1 MLGGEAIT
9 GAKAMGAR
17 ISFSLSVEARKGLE
31 RIVRRGQN
39 WRERER
45 AQTLLLLDEGL
56 LPEVVADR
64 LGLHVRTVGTT
75 RNRWMD
81 TAWESL
87 ADLPRSGA
95 PRKLVPEQVE
105 RIAGWAREQPQS
117 AVELLAKHKEHG
129 GVAVHPSTL
138 HAALKAAGLVWKRT
152 RHSLK
157 KNAMRPPSGR
167 QL

>member
-1 MLGGEAIT
+1 
-9 GAKAMGAR
+9 MGAR
-17 ISFSLSVEARKGLE
+17 VKFSLSAQARKGLE
-31 RIVRRGQN
+31 RIVKRGQN

-56 LPEVVADR
+56 FPEEVAAK

-75 RNRWMD
+75 RNRWME

-95 PRKLVPEQVE
+95 PRKLAPEQVE
-105 RIAGWAREQPQS
+105 RIAGWARDKPLS
-117 AVELLAKHKEHG
+117 APELLAKHKEHG

-138 HAALKAAGLVWKRT
+138 QAALKASGLVWKRT

-157 KNAMRPPSGR
+157 KDATRLPSGR
-167 QL
+167 QS

>member
-1 MLGGEAIT
+1 
-9 GAKAMGAR
+9 MGAR
-17 ISFSLSVEARKGLE
+17 INFSLREEARKGLE

-56 LPEVVADR
+56 FPEEVAAK

-75 RNRWMD
+75 RNRWME

-95 PRKLVPEQVE
+95 PRKLAPEQIE
-105 RIAGWAREQPQS
+105 RIAAWARDKPLS
-117 AVELLAKHKEHG
+117 APELLAKHKEHG

-138 HAALKAAGLVWKRT
+138 QAALKASGLVWKRT

-157 KNAMRPPSGR
+157 KDVTRPPSDK
-167 QL
+167 QP

>member
-1 MLGGEAIT
+1 
-9 GAKAMGAR
+9 MGAR
-17 ISFSLSVEARKGLE
+17 VKFSLNAQARKGLE
-31 RIVRRGQN
+31 RIVKRGQN

-56 LPEVVADR
+56 FPEEVAAK

-75 RNRWMD
+75 RNRWME

-95 PRKLVPEQVE
+95 PRKLAPEQVE
-105 RIAGWAREQPQS
+105 RIAAWARDKPLS
-117 AVELLAKHKEHG
+117 APELLAKHKEHG

-138 HAALKAAGLVWKRT
+138 QAALKASGLVWKRT

-157 KNAMRPPSGR
+157 KDATRPPSGR
-167 QL
+167 QP